1 MTTATRHPGS
11 NAWQH
16 DLDGRSRGAQ
26 SAAAHRSRDVDQ
38 TSFVGVVDL
47 KTLTLAGRIE
57 SGPGPD
63 GLAWAVQN

>member
-1 MTTATRHPGS
+1 VIASSDGKTAYITNYTRGNTIS
-11 NAWQH
+11 Y
-16 DLDGRSRGAQ
+16 
-26 SAAAHRSRDVDQ
+26 
-38 TSFVGVVDL
+38 VGVVDL